1 VDDYLRMVLII
12 AVIAASLGFIYF
24 AAHYNFWRSKVSKL
38 HPRILMYHSIN
49 DAMGMNHPD
58 LVVSPANFRWQ
69 LNYLRKHGYQFL
81 TMSEL
86 ISGDYDSS
94 PRVALTFDDGFQ
106 DNYTDMLPILKEF
119 NAKATIYLC
128 PDIPDIDKLTQEQIV
143 EMQAS
148 GLVEFGA
155 HTMTH
160 INLSRVSDNDA
171 NDEIIES
178 KKQLEQLTGVPCC
191 SFSYPY
197 GRLNER
203 SAELVQQTGFT
214 NAVVVKK
221 GIEAIDDK
229 YRIKRISILG
239 KTDKLQFHLAITR
252 GRYRV

>member
-1 VDDYLRMVLII
+1 MMLVSGII
-12 AVIAASLGFIYF
+12 VAILGFIYF
-24 AAHYNFWRSKVSKL
+24 AAHYNFWRAKVSKL

-49 DAMGMNHPD
+49 DAIGMNHPD
-58 LVVSPANFRWQ
+58 LVVSPANFRSQ
-69 LNYLRKHGYQFL
+69 LSYLKQHGYQFL

-86 ISGDYDSS
+86 ISGDHDSS

-106 DNYTDMLPILKEF
+106 DNYTDMLPILKAF

-128 PDIPDIDKLTQEQIV
+128 PDMSDIDKLTQEQIL
-143 EMQAS
+143 EIQTS

-160 INLSRVSDNDA
+160 INLSRVSDDDA
-171 NDEIIES
+171 NHEIIES
-178 KKQLEQLTGVPCC
+178 KKQIEQLTGVPCR

-203 SAELVQQTGFT
+203 SAELVKQAGFT

-221 GIEAIDDK
+221 GIEAISDK

-239 KTDKLQFHLAITR
+239 KTDKLQFHIAITR